1 MPINILLIEDS
12 KSYSKALSVLLEQK
26 NYKITPAYTFADS
39 QKILKNQAFNFIILD
54 LILPDKEGEE
64 LIKELSLLENNK
76 NSKIIVLSGEQDIQK
91 RNFLFEHGVVDY
103 LSKQAPLKDLVEE
116 IDTIISDILTNN
128 KSSILVVDD
137 SSFVRKTMKLVLSV
151 KNYNILLAADV
162 QEALEIL
169 KKQQV
174 DLIFSDLEMPNIDGI
189 EFINILKK
197 DINTK
202 DIPILVLS
210 GSKDRESYAKV
221 LKHGAIDFI
230 RKPFLNEEIL
240 LKANLHI
247 KHSKQIQEIA
257 NQAKELSEYKRLLN
271 ESDIISKANPKGII
285 TYVNDN
291 FVNIS
296 GYTKEELLGKPHNI
310 VRHPDMSSLIFKEM
324 WEHIKE
330 KKTYKNIIKNR
341 KKDGN
346 VYYVDATI
354 SPILDINGEIKE
366 IIGIRHDITDIM
378 NPKRQLLDD
387 LKYIENPILIFL
399 EIVNYKLF
407 QDFYSETI
415 MHQFEEEL
423 AKKLLEYFPEYSG
436 LKKVYNLSNG
446 LFALLKNQY
455 LESKYI
461 DICLGEVIKNFKEKG
476 VLFRDNI
483 YDMEICLSYSN
494 EKSYIYDDVSLG
506 IKYAIE
512 TKTQVVYAKDFYRRA
527 QIEARKK
534 LKILQMIK
542 DALANDNSCFESHFQ
557 GIIDNNTQ
565 EIVKYESLVRLKNK
579 NEEPLT
585 PYHFLELS
593 KKTGYYT
600 KITKKII
607 ENSFKALKLTNKD
620 ISINLSGTDIE
631 NIEIRNLLLESVMKE
646 EFKGRITFELLEDE
660 NIKDFNIIKDFIS
673 LAKLMGNVKIAID
686 DFGSGYSNFERL
698 LDFQPDFLKIDG
710 SLIKNIVNDEFSR
723 HVVEAIIL
731 FAKKQK
737 IKTVAEFVENEEIFN
752 KVKELGIDYSQGY
765 YFHKPQKL

>member
-1 MPINILLIEDS
+1 MPIKILLIEDS
-12 KSYSKALSVLLEQK
+12 KSYSKTLRVILEQK
-26 NYKITPAYTFADS
+26 NYKVTPAYSFADS
-39 QKILKNQAFNFIILD
+39 QKILNTETFDFIILD

-64 LIKELSLLENNK
+64 LIKELSLSENNQ
-76 NSKIIVLSGEQDIQK
+76 NIKIIVLSAEHDIQK

-103 LSKQAPLKDLVEE
+103 LSKQSPLKNLVEE
-116 IDTIISDILTNN
+116 LDTLIKNILTNN
-128 KSSILVVDD
+128 ESSILIVDD
-137 SSFVRKTMKLVLSV
+137 SSFVRKTMQLVLSV
-151 KNYNILLAADV
+151 KNYNILLASDV
-162 QEALEIL
+162 AEALEIL
-169 KKQQV
+169 EKQQV

-189 EFINILKK
+189 EFISILKRK
-197 DINTK
+197 ETTK

-210 GSKDRESYAKV
+210 GSEDRQSYAKV

-230 RKPFLNEEIL
+230 RKPFFNEEIL
-240 LKANLHI
+240 LKADLHI
-247 KHSKQIQEIA
+247 KHSKQLQEIA
-257 NQAKELSEYKRLLN
+257 NQAKELSEYKRVLN
-271 ESDIISKANPKGII
+271 ESDIISKADPKGII

-296 GYTKEELLGKPHNI
+296 GYTKEDLIGKPHNI
-310 VRHPDMSSLIFKEM
+310 VRHPDMSTLIFKEM
-324 WEHIKE
+324 WEHINE

-346 VYYVDATI
+346 AYYVDATI
-354 SPILDINGEIKE
+354 SPILDINGQIKE

-387 LKYIENPILIFL
+387 LKYMENPILIFL
-399 EIVNYKLF
+399 EIINYKLF

-415 MHQFEEEL
+415 MLQFEEEFS
-423 AKKLLEYFPEYSG
+423 KNLLEYFPDYSG
-436 LKKVYNLSNG
+436 LKKVYNLGNG
-446 LFALLKNQY
+446 LFGLLKNQC

-461 DICLGEVIKNFKEKG
+461 DICLEEVIKNFKENG
-476 VLFRDNI
+476 VSFRENI
-483 YDMEICLSYSN
+483 YDIEICLSYSN
-494 EKSYIYDDVSLG
+494 DKSHIYDDVSLG

-512 TKTQVVYAKDFYRRA
+512 TKNSVVYAKDFYRRT

-557 GIIDNNTQ
+557 GIIDNKTK

-579 NEEPLT
+579 KDETLT

-607 ENSFKALKLTNKD
+607 ENSFNALKLTNKD
-620 ISINLSGTDIE
+620 ITINLSGTDIE
-631 NIEIRNLLLESVMKE
+631 NIEIRTLLLESIMKE

-673 LAKLMGNVKIAID
+673 LAKLMGDVKIAID

-710 SLIKNIVNDEFSR
+710 SLIKNIVHDKFTR
-723 HVVEAIIL
+723 HVVEVIIL
-731 FAKKQK
+731 FAKKQN
-737 IKTVAEFVENEEIFN
+737 IKTIAEFVENEEIFN